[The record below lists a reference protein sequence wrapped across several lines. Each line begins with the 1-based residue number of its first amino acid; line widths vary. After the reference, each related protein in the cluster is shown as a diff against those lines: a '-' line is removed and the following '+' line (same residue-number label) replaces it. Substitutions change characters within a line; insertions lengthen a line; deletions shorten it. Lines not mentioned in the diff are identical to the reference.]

1 MCAYVL
7 NPHTQWLR
15 SYAACV
21 AQPLDVVEARLAEV
35 VASEVDAASAVAFH
49 LLEAGGKRVRP
60 ALVLLSAG
68 ACGGNVCDPNVI
80 DLAAAAELVHMG
92 SLVHDDVVD
101 ETRERRGVPTAG
113 GKWGNKISVL
123 GGDFLVAKAFLLLAG
138 IGKPEVIQVL
148 SSTAVRMTESEVLQA
163 ECEGDVHGWS
173 ANYWRIIK
181 GKTAAFT
188 AACCEC
194 GAILAQACPETRA
207 AIAAFGEDF
216 GLAFQ
221 ISDDLL
227 DILGDPAETG
237 KDVGTDLTQG
247 KFTLP
252 VLLALQHAAGQDQA
266 RLQSLLEPG
275 FLSADQAR
283 EVLRIT
289 VECGATGIARQ
300 MALDYTEKARVY
312 VDSLP
317 RSEYISAMAALACSV
332 ADREA

>member
-7 NPHTQWLR
+7 NPHTEWLR
-15 SYAACV
+15 SDAACV
-21 AQPLDVVEARLAEV
+21 AQPLDMVEARLAEV
-35 VASEVDAASAVAFH
+35 VASEVNAASDVAFH

-68 ACGGNVCDPNVI
+68 AGGGNVCDPKVI

-101 ETRERRGVPTAG
+101 ETRERRGVPTAS

-123 GGDFLVAKAFLLLAG
+123 GGDFLVAKAFLLLAA
-138 IGKPEVIQVL
+138 IGKPEVIEVL

-163 ECEGDVHGWS
+163 ECEGDVHGWR
-173 ANYWRIIK
+173 ANYWQIIK

-194 GAILAQACPETRA
+194 GAILAEARPETRA
-207 AIAAFGEDF
+207 RLAAFGEDF

-227 DILGDPAETG
+227 DILGDSAETG

-252 VLLALQHAAGQDQA
+252 VLLALQHAAGPDQA

-283 EVLRIT
+283 EVLRIA
-289 VECGATGIARQ
+289 VECGVTGMAREI
-300 MALDYTEKARVY
+300 ALDYVENARA
-312 VDSLP
+312 SLGCLP
-317 RSEYISAMAALACSV
+317 YGIYTNALGTLAASV
-332 ADREA
+332 ADRNA